1 VALDVRGLD
10 HMEYREYRHGT
21 TLERLR
27 EHPIRADGELETA
40 QRFLDPGRRD
50 EDEVALVRVVAD
62 ARMLVGDALETA
74 RWRLEDSDR
83 G

>member
-1 VALDVRGLD
+1 
-10 HMEYREYRHGT
+10 MEHRHGM

-27 EHPIRADGELETA
+27 EHLARADGELEAT
-40 QRFLDPGRRD
+40 QYFLDSGRRD
-50 EDEVALVRVVAD
+50 EDEVALVRVVVD

-74 RWRLEDSDR
+74 RWRLEGSER